1 MMPYSSNRFNALI
14 NVRNPGIPDVFALDY
29 NGHQLFVHI
38 SPYVW
43 IRPWEGSDHTAFS
56 IGLAPGCPNACR
68 MFGRINVPYL
78 EVTLE
83 DVKQAVYERI
93 THSGI
98 GFLTSRSAGV
108 KSFAIHPRGGFTS
121 ISESQAY
128 QSAYENGYR
137 YVVHVYQLRSGGLGR
152 QFAEWFYFGEPDE
165 SNILAKIRRQQS
177 KHPESMH
184 FEICQLS
191 AEVSATA

>member
-1 MMPYSSNRFNALI
+1 MQYANNSINALI
-14 NVRNPGIPDVFALDY
+14 NVRNPEIPDVFAVDY
-29 NGHQLFVHI
+29 DDHKLYVHI

-43 IRPWEGSDHTAFS
+43 IRPWEGKEHTAFS

-68 MFGRINVPYL
+68 MFGKVNVPYL
-78 EVTLE
+78 
-83 DVKQAVYERI
+83 DVSLAEIKHAVVERI
-93 THSGI
+93 TETGLT
-98 GFLTSRSAGV
+98 FLTRRSAGV

-121 ISESQAY
+121 INESQAY
-128 QSAYENGYR
+128 QKAFENGYR

-165 SNILAKIRRQQS
+165 GNILAKIRRQQS

-191 AEVSATA
+191 AEVPETA